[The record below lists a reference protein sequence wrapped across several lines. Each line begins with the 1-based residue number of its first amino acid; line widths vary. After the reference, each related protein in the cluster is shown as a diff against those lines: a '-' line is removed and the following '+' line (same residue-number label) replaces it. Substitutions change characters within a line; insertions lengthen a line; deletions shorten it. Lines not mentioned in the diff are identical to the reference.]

1 MQKAYV
7 THRSTK
13 DNSVSE
19 HWFVSEDGEYWKEVS
34 MEPKRLHIPSCRAV
48 LKANSISWKR
58 DYLESFAEKMITSEV
73 E

>member
-1 MQKAYV
+1 MKKAYV
-7 THRSTK
+7 TRRSEK

-34 MEPKRLHIPSCRAV
+34 VEPRKPHIPGCKNILSQ
-48 LKANSISWKR
+48 NSVSWKR
-58 DYLESFAEKMITSEV
+58 DYLMGFAEKFIESEV